1 MLEGEIEQQFKAIE
15 QRLAVTG
22 ESLEALRQR
31 HREHIDDLRLELEA
45 LRRSLFHLHP
55 ELAEHYE
62 AIRREVIQE
71 VDPEK
76 G

>member
-1 MLEGEIEQQFKAIE
+1 MWEGEIEQQFKAIE

-22 ESLEALRQR
+22 ESLEALRQK

-45 LRRSLFHLHP
+45 LRQSLFRLHP
-55 ELAEHYE
+55 ELAEYYE

>member
-1 MLEGEIEQQFKAIE
+1 MREGEIEQQFKAVAK
-15 QRLAVTG
+15 QLAVTG
-22 ESLEALRQR
+22 ERLEALRQR
-31 HREHIDDLRLELEA
+31 HRAHIDDLRLELEA
-45 LRRSLFHLHP
+45 LRRCLFRSHP

-62 AIRREVIQE
+62 AIRHEVIQQ